1 MRPDEFQELIAE
13 LAEGSEMAARKLAE
27 EYTPHVTQVVRS
39 SMANRI
45 RPKVDSADYVQS
57 VWASILI
64 NRTRLTQFTE
74 PEQLIRYLAVMA
86 RHKVFDGYRNLHTAK
101 NNIRAERRL
110 ERKQEFSSW
119 TNDSGGN
126 GQYPTSTEPSPSEI
140 AIEKE
145 LWERIGEMAS
155 DRDREVVA
163 MRVKGSS
170 YKQIAEHLGVSEKTV
185 QRTLD
190 KLLGALQQ

>member
-1 MRPDEFQELIAE
+1 MRPDEFQKLISE
-13 LAEGSEMAARKLAE
+13 LAEGSEMAARRLAE

-39 SMANRI
+39 SMAARI

-64 NRTRLTQFTE
+64 NRDRLAQFTE

-101 NNIRAERRL
+101 NNIRVERRL
-110 ERKQEFSSW
+110 EKKREFSSW
-119 TNDSGGN
+119 SNDSGEN
-126 GQYPTSTEPSPSEI
+126 GHYPTSTEPSPSEF
-140 AIEKE
+140 AIERE
-145 LWERIGEMAS
+145 LWERIGAVGSE
-155 DRDREVVA
+155 RDREVVA
-163 MRVKGSS
+163 MRVQGAS
-170 YKQIAEHLGVSEKTV
+170 YKQIADQLGVSEKTV

-190 KLLGALQQ
+190 KLLGALQ